1 MWLRERRIGLIN
13 FMERAVFLICLILVP
28 CFSQAQEKIKFPVG
42 ASSKTLGYSPLWV
55 ARKQGF
61 FDQQGLDA
69 QVVLLRGTPQAVQAL
84 VGGSLYVTSGGPETF
99 IEVSER
105 GVETVFIG
113 GIINGLSHF
122 IMGGKNVK
130 TYEDL
135 RGATL
140 GASSLTGGTATALKQ
155 ALKAK
160 GLEYP
165 RDYRLLVIAGGS
177 SANLAALSSGQIAAT
192 TVAVPLN
199 FVAEEAGFNVI
210 GRLADTISDYEQTAL
225 ATKRSWAEKNRPL
238 LVRFMKA
245 MAQAHRWLYAN
256 KEPAVDFLV
265 KEMNLKPAHARKG
278 WEYYTENRIW
288 HPDGD
293 LNLEGMK
300 FNIQI
305 YGEQTQAKGPLPG
318 PSKYVDQSYL
328 NEALRQLDAR

>member
-13 FMERAVFLICLILVP
+13 FMERTVLLICLILVP

-55 ARKQGF
+55 AWKQGF

-113 GIINGLSHF
+113 GIMNGLAHF
-122 IMGGKNVK
+122 VRGGKNVK

-225 ATKRSWAEKNRPL
+225 AAKRSWAEKNRPL
-238 LVRFMKA
+238 AGFM
-245 MAQAHRWLYAN
+245 
-256 KEPAVDFLV
+256 
-265 KEMNLKPAHARKG
+265 
-278 WEYYTENRIW
+278 
-288 HPDGD
+288 
-293 LNLEGMK
+293 
-300 FNIQI
+300 
-305 YGEQTQAKGPLPG
+305 QTKSP
-318 PSKYVDQSYL
+318 
-328 NEALRQLDAR
+328 QLIF